1 MCSEESQILGPS
13 PWSPALLSDTP
24 VFLEAPGGAKAAAA
38 GRAAEQFESGVN
50 QLVRLQ
56 VVLLTEPFATD
67 ATLKR
72 LLATVD
78 TLVTHQ
84 VLGHTKTLP
93 TDLAHEW
100 FLSTVC
106 ALMQF
111 GARLRSKG
119 FLTLNAAEGFP
130 L

>member
-1 MCSEESQILGPS
+1 M
-13 PWSPALLSDTP
+13 
-24 VFLEAPGGAKAAAA
+24 FLETPGGAKAAAA
-38 GRAAEQFESGVN
+38 GRAVEQFESGVN

-56 VVLLTEPFATD
+56 VVLLTEPPATD

-72 LLATVD
+72 LLTTVD
-78 TLVTHQ
+78 TPVTHQ
-84 VLGHTKTLP
+84 VVGHTKTLP
-93 TDLAHEW
+93 TDLTHKG

-111 GARLRSKG
+111 GAGLRSEG